1 MHNAKQSLYWSL
13 DAVIAILFGI
23 LLWRL
28 YAPISPT
35 VVPPIQEIESQ
46 SITIEALIR
55 EIHSHAAQLPEAK
68 RRLLF
73 EELEQ
78 ATLERDKLLE
88 LMESSYQIDQELTE
102 IALQIWSRLS
112 PEQRESLRRNRNRIS
127 VDTIERLYWEEALKN
142 LEEIK

>member
-13 DAVIAILFGI
+13 DAVIAILFGV

-28 YAPISPT
+28 YAPTSPA
-35 VVPPIQEIESQ
+35 VVPPIQEIESP

-55 EIHSHAAQLPEAK
+55 EIHAHAAQLPEAK
-68 RRLLF
+68 RQGLL
-73 EELEQ
+73 EELAQ

-88 LMESSYQIDQELTE
+88 LMEASDQIDQELTE
-102 IALQIWSRLS
+102 IALQIWSRLD